1 MPDQTR
7 RPGAPGIPG
16 LRLPRIPN
24 DKPPRVDSGPPP
36 PPPPP
41 PQRDRYPVSWSPAPT
56 VSLPPTESKRIA
68 AVAANSPWFLL
79 IITVGKWVAATAA
92 PFLAGGALWL
102 YSEIEKQ
109 KAEATKLRAEAEAI
123 VDARK
128 LLDNDQRKLRECMQK
143 VLTWLPQD
151 DRLDRGVFAKLG
163 ASIEGAPEYTD
174 VEFKPAPL
182 TKGIKRD
189 AAPPVQPV
197 DSLPAAP
204 ECEF

>member
-1 MPDQTR
+1 MSHD
-7 RPGAPGIPG
+7 
-16 LRLPRIPN
+16 
-24 DKPPRVDSGPPP
+24 DPPP
-36 PPPPP
+36 TTRPENKRPLPVPGVPGMKIPPERRHPAAEPSTPPARSISP
-41 PQRDRYPVSWSPAPT
+41 FPQHLV
-56 VSLPPTESKRIA
+56 PPTESKRIA
-68 AVAANSPWFLL
+68 AAAASSPWILL
-79 IITVGKWVAATAA
+79 IVTAGKWIAGISA

-109 KAEATKLRAEAEAI
+109 KAEAAKLRAEAEAI

-128 LLDNDQRKLRECMQK
+128 LLDNDVRKVRECLQK
-143 VLTWLPQD
+143 LQTWLPQD
-151 DRLDRGVFAKLG
+151 DRLKRAVLEKLG
-163 ASIEGAPEYTD
+163 ARIEGAPEYTD

-197 DSLPAAP
+197 DSLPVAP